1 MQDWLIEKILN
12 VHSEILEN
20 KLVTDN
26 RNIGGPVSIL
36 KKSTENL
43 RIEE

>member
-1 MQDWLIEKILN
+1 MQDWLIEKILS
-12 VHSEILEN
+12 VHAEILDN
-20 KLVTDN
+20 KLVIDRTV
-26 RNIGGPVSIL
+26 GGPVSIL